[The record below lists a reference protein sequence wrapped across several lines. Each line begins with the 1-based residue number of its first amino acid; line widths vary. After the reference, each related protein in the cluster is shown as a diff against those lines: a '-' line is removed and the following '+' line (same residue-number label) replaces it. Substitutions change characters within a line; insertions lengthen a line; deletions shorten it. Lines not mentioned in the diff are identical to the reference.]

1 MCRGKCTIPR
11 GIRQH
16 VWLDW
21 VISFLLLINFIEY
34 LKFYTAGGWVGK
46 RCSKHTH
53 YTNVAHS
60 LCILGPCSGI
70 TKNINTAS
78 V

>member
-1 MCRGKCTIPR
+1 MRRGKCTRPR

-34 LKFYTAGGWVGK
+34 LKFYTAGGWAKGVVN
-46 RCSKHTH
+46 TH
-53 YTNVAHS
+53 
-60 LCILGPCSGI
+60 I
-70 TKNINTAS
+70 TQMSHIVCAFSALVQALQKI
-78 V
+78 

>member
-1 MCRGKCTIPR
+1 MCRGKCTRPK

-34 LKFYTAGGWVGK
+34 LKFYTAGGWAKGVNT
-46 RCSKHTH
+46 HTLH
-53 YTNVAHS
+53 K
-60 LCILGPCSGI
+60 CRI
-70 TKNINTAS
+70 
-78 V
+78 

>member
-1 MCRGKCTIPR
+1 MSRGKCTRPS

-34 LKFYTAGGWVGK
+34 LKFYTAVGWAKGVK
-46 RCSKHTH
+46 THTLH
-53 YTNVAHS
+53 K
-60 LCILGPCSGI
+60 CISAYSALVQALQKI
-70 TKNINTAS
+70 
-78 V
+78 